1 MTVSNRRRRGIALA
15 SLLATAALVASCS
28 SDTGS
33 GGVTDTETA
42 AARIVSLS
50 PSATETLFAVGAGDR
65 VVAVDDQSDYPE
77 DAPKTALSGY
87 TPNLE
92 AILGY
97 TPDLVVSNELAP
109 DVVSGLERAG
119 VTVLDQPAPSTVAE
133 AYAQI
138 EKIGVSVGEGDAAAE
153 LVDEMTTRIDKA
165 VLAAPQADGL
175 TYYHELDQT
184 FFTAAGDTFIGHVYG
199 LFGLK
204 NIAGAD
210 IGGVTY
216 PQLQSEQIITDNP
229 DLIFLAD
236 NQCCG
241 VTPEAVAKRAGWD
254 QITAVREGRVYVLDE
269 DIASRWGP
277 RLADL
282 VEQLSGLLATLPATQ
297 PAPVG

>member
-1 MTVSNRRRRGIALA
+1 MTVSTLRRRGTALA
-15 SLLATAALVASCS
+15 GLFATLALLVSCS

-33 GGVTDTETA
+33 GPITDTEGA

-77 DAPKTALSGY
+77 NAPKTDLSGY

-119 VTVLDQPAPSTVAE
+119 VTVLDLPAPTTVAD
-133 AYAQI
+133 AYSQI
-138 EKIGVSVGEGDAAAE
+138 EKIGVAVGEADTAAE
-153 LVDEMTTRIDKA
+153 VVDEMTTRIDKA
-165 VLAAPQADGL
+165 VAAAPQAAGL

-204 NIAGAD
+204 NIAGAE
-210 IGGVTY
+210 IGGVVY
-216 PQLQSEQIITDNP
+216 PQLQAEQIITDNP

-236 NQCCG
+236 TYCCG

-254 QITAVREGRVYVLDE
+254 EITAVREDRVFVLNE

-277 RLADL
+277 RLTEL
-282 VEQLSGLLATLPATQ
+282 VEQLSGILSKLPA